1 MKLKER
7 GNIKYTGRKI
17 LQQESQS
24 YKEWCMLRKTAMEL
38 KTKRWLWA
46 TEIKEKKGLIPTLNV

>member
-1 MKLKER
+1 MKLRER
-7 GNIKYTGRKI
+7 GNIKYAGRKI

-38 KTKRWLWA
+38 KTKEWQWA
-46 TEIKEKKGLIPTLNV
+46 SEMKKKKDLIPTPNI